1 MCPFLS
7 NLKTCHFLSLDL
19 EWAHTST
26 EKETRIY
33 SFKVLSGFLYMKSE
47 PCLGSFI
54 DSRWNDH
61 KFFPH
66 TRRGLEGPPCHSPLS
81 CSTSFSHC
89 GDTWPLPLISSLSLS
104 LVPFSFGLNRLSRPF
119 SHLSFSISCFPCLC
133 LSVIDTYCIFNLIL
147 SSSVPSICPQLDT
160 RAKSLICA
168 LTQGLYKWPST

>member
-1 MCPFLS
+1 
-7 NLKTCHFLSLDL
+7 
-19 EWAHTST
+19 
-26 EKETRIY
+26 
-33 SFKVLSGFLYMKSE
+33 MKSE

-54 DSRWNDH
+54 DSGWNDH

-147 SSSVPSICPQLDT
+147 SSSVPFHLPLIWYSRNNLSYVCSHEVSINGPELNSFQYRLCVSAAPVN
-160 RAKSLICA
+160 
-168 LTQGLYKWPST
+168 

>member
-26 EKETRIY
+26 QTETRRY

-47 PCLGSFI
+47 PCLWSFI

-66 TRRGLEGPPCHSPLS
+66 TRRGLEGPPCHSLLS

-104 LVPFSFGLNRLSRPF
+104 LIPFSFPLNRLSRPF
-119 SHLSFSISCFPCLC
+119 SRLSFSISYFPCLC
-133 LSVIDTYCIFNLIL
+133 FCVIDTFCIFNLIL
-147 SSSVPSICPQLDT
+147 SSSFHSICPQLDT
-160 RAKSLICA
+160 HTKMSHMCTHTSSL
-168 LTQGLYKWPST
+168 

>member
-1 MCPFLS
+1 MQRCRADTLQAWGEHMCPFLS

-26 EKETRIY
+26 QTETRRY

-47 PCLGSFI
+47 PCLGSFM

-66 TRRGLEGPPCHSPLS
+66 TRRGLEGPPCHSLLS

-104 LVPFSFGLNRLSRPF
+104 LIPFSFPLNRLSRPF
-119 SHLSFSISCFPCLC
+119 SRLSFSISCFPCLFFC
-133 LSVIDTYCIFNLIL
+133 HWHL
-147 SSSVPSICPQLDT
+147 
-160 RAKSLICA
+160 
-168 LTQGLYKWPST
+168 LYF